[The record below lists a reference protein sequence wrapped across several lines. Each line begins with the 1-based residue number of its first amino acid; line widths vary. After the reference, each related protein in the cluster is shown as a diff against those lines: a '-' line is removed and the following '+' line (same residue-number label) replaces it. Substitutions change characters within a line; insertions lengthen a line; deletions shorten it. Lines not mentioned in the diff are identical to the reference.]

1 MKTLYIIHGWTYTV
15 EPWTKTIEILRD
27 KYKIEVKMLH
37 VPGLTEQSQKV
48 WTINDYVRWAKRE
61 LPDDAVVLGHSNGGR
76 ILMNLTI
83 KHPKKLSYLILLDSA
98 GIYEKS
104 LKRDILRG
112 LSKAFGIF
120 KRVPILRKVF
130 HKLVGA
136 SDYAHAPENMKKTL
150 ANMHESDKNLDP
162 SRIKVKTS
170 ILWGEN
176 DQITPLRQGKKL
188 HELINNSTF
197 YSSDKWRHAPYIDD
211 PKGLAKAINEVLA

>member
-15 EPWTKTIEILRD
+15 EPWDKTIEILRD
-27 KYKIEVKMLH
+27 KYDIEVKMLH

-61 LPDDAVVLGHSNGGR
+61 LPDQAVVLGHSNGGR
-76 ILMNLTI
+76 ILMNLAV
-83 KHPKKLSYLILLDSA
+83 KHPKKLYHLILLNSA
-98 GIYEKS
+98 GVYEKS
-104 LKRDILRG
+104 FKRNILHV
-112 LSKAFGIF
+112 LSKIFGIF
-120 KRVPILRKVF
+120 KRIPILRKVF
-130 HKLVGA
+130 HKIIGA
-136 SDYAHAPENMKKTL
+136 SDYSHAPENMKKTL
-150 ANMHESDKNLDP
+150 ANMHESDKNLNP

-188 HELINNSTF
+188 HELIKNSTF
-197 YSSDKWRHAPYIDD
+197 YSSEKWSQYPYIDD

>member
-1 MKTLYIIHGWTYTV
+1 M
-15 EPWTKTIEILRD
+15 
-27 KYKIEVKMLH
+27 
-37 VPGLTEQSQKV
+37 
-48 WTINDYVRWAKRE
+48 
-61 LPDDAVVLGHSNGGR
+61 
-76 ILMNLTI
+76 
-83 KHPKKLSYLILLDSA
+83 
-98 GIYEKS
+98 
-104 LKRDILRG
+104 KRDLLRG

-188 HELINNSTF
+188 HELISGSTF
-197 YSSDKWRHAPYIDD
+197 YSSEKWRHAPYIDD
-211 PKGLAKAINEVLA
+211 PKGLAKAISEVLA

>member
-15 EPWTKTIEILRD
+15 EPWAKTIEILRD

-61 LPDDAVVLGHSNGGR
+61 LPDGAMVLGHSNGGR

-83 KHPKKLSYLILLDSA
+83 KHPKKLSHLILLDSA

-104 LKRDILRG
+104 LKRDILRC
-112 LSKAFGIF
+112 LSKVFGVF
-120 KRVPILRKVF
+120 KRVPILRRIF

-136 SDYAHAPENMKKTL
+136 SDYAHAPEKMKKTL

-162 SRIKVKTS
+162 SRVKVKTS

-188 HELINNSTF
+188 HELIKNSTF
-197 YSSDKWRHAPYIDD
+197 YSSEKWRHAPYIDD

>member
-1 MKTLYIIHGWTYTV
+1 
-15 EPWTKTIEILRD
+15 
-27 KYKIEVKMLH
+27 MLH

-61 LPDDAVVLGHSNGGR
+61 LPDQAVVLGHSNGGR
-76 ILMNLTI
+76 ILMNLAV
-83 KHPKKLSYLILLDSA
+83 KHPKKLYHLILLNSA
-98 GIYEKS
+98 GVYEKS
-104 LKRDILRG
+104 LKRDLLRG

-197 YSSDKWRHAPYIDD
+197 YSSDKWRHAPYLDD

>member
-15 EPWTKTIEILRD
+15 EPWDKTIEILRD
-27 KYKIEVKMLH
+27 KYNIEVKMLH

-61 LPDDAVVLGHSNGGR
+61 LPDQAVVLGHSNGGR
-76 ILMNLTI
+76 ILMNLAV
-83 KHPKKLSYLILLDSA
+83 KHPKKLDHLILLNSA
-98 GIYEKS
+98 GVYEKS
-104 LKRDILRG
+104 FKRNILHVLSKIFGILKRI
-112 LSKAFGIF
+112 
-120 KRVPILRKVF
+120 PILRKVF
-130 HKLVGA
+130 HKIIGA

-150 ANMHESDKNLDP
+150 ANMHESDKDLDP
-162 SRIKVKTS
+162 SRVKVKTS

-188 HELINNSTF
+188 HERTKNSTF
-197 YSSDKWRHAPYIDD
+197 YSSEKWRHAPYIDD

>member
-15 EPWTKTIEILRD
+15 EPWAKTIEILRD

-61 LPDDAVVLGHSNGGR
+61 LPDGAMVLGHSNGGR

-83 KHPKKLSYLILLDSA
+83 KHPKKLSHLILLDSA

-104 LKRDILRG
+104 LKRDILRC
-112 LSKAFGIF
+112 LSKVFGVF
-120 KRVPILRKVF
+120 KRVPILRRIF

-150 ANMHESDKNLDP
+150 ANMYESDKNLDP
-162 SRIKVKTS
+162 SRVKVKTS

-188 HELINNSTF
+188 HELIKNSTF
-197 YSSDKWRHAPYIDD
+197 YSSEKWRHAPYIDD

>member
-83 KHPKKLSYLILLDSA
+83 KHPKKLSHLICL
-98 GIYEKS
+98 IV
-104 LKRDILRG
+104 
-112 LSKAFGIF
+112 
-120 KRVPILRKVF
+120 RV
-130 HKLVGA
+130 
-136 SDYAHAPENMKKTL
+136 YT
-150 ANMHESDKNLDP
+150 KNL
-162 SRIKVKTS
+162 
-170 ILWGEN
+170 
-176 DQITPLRQGKKL
+176 
-188 HELINNSTF
+188 
-197 YSSDKWRHAPYIDD
+197 
-211 PKGLAKAINEVLA
+211 

>member
-15 EPWTKTIEILRD
+15 EPWDKTIEILRD
-27 KYKIEVKMLH
+27 KYNIEVKMLH

-61 LPDDAVVLGHSNGGR
+61 LPDQAVVLGHSNGGR
-76 ILMNLTI
+76 ILMNLAV
-83 KHPKKLSYLILLDSA
+83 KHPKKLDHLILLNSA
-98 GIYEKS
+98 GVYEKS
-104 LKRDILRG
+104 FKRNILHV
-112 LSKAFGIF
+112 LSKI
-120 KRVPILRKVF
+120 I
-130 HKLVGA
+130 GA

-150 ANMHESDKNLDP
+150 ANMHESDKDLDP
-162 SRIKVKTS
+162 SRVKVKTS

-188 HELINNSTF
+188 HELIKNSTF
-197 YSSDKWRHAPYIDD
+197 YSSEKWRHAPYIDD

>member
-15 EPWTKTIEILRD
+15 EPWGKTIEILRD
-27 KYKIEVKMLH
+27 KYGVEVKMLY

-61 LPDDAVVLGHSNGGR
+61 LPDQAVVLGHSNGGR
-76 ILMNLTI
+76 ILMNLAV
-83 KHPKKLSYLILLDSA
+83 KHPKKLDHLILLNSA
-98 GIYEKS
+98 GVYEKS
-104 LKRDILRG
+104 FKRNILHVLSKIFGILKRI
-112 LSKAFGIF
+112 
-120 KRVPILRKVF
+120 PILRKVF
-130 HKLVGA
+130 HKIIGA

-150 ANMHESDKNLDP
+150 ANMHESDKDLDP
-162 SRIKVKTS
+162 SRVKVKTS

-188 HELINNSTF
+188 HELINGSTF

-211 PKGLAKAINEVLA
+211 PKGLAKAISEVLA

>member
-15 EPWTKTIEILRD
+15 EPWAKTIEILRD

-61 LPDDAVVLGHSNGGR
+61 LPDEAVVLGHSNGGR

-83 KHPKKLSYLILLDSA
+83 KHPKKLSHLILLDSA

-104 LKRDILRG
+104 LKRDLLRG

-130 HKLVGA
+130 HKLVVA

-150 ANMHESDKNLDP
+150 ANMHESDKDLDP

-188 HELINNSTF
+188 HELIKNSTF
-197 YSSDKWRHAPYIDD
+197 YSSEKWRHAPYIDD
-211 PKGLAKAINEVLA
+211 PKGLPKAISEVLA

>member
-27 KYKIEVKMLH
+27 KYQIEVKMLH

-48 WTINDYVRWAKRE
+48 WPINDYVRWAKRE

-83 KHPKKLSYLILLDSA
+83 KHPKKLSHLILLDSA

-104 LKRDILRG
+104 LKRDLLRG

-136 SDYAHAPENMKKTL
+136 SDYAHAPENIKKTL

-188 HELINNSTF
+188 HDLISGSTF

-211 PKGLAKAINEVLA
+211 PKGLAKAISEVLA

>member
-27 KYKIEVKMLH
+27 KYKIDVKILH
-37 VPGLTEQSQKV
+37 VPGLTEQSQNV

-61 LPDDAVVLGHSNGGR
+61 LPDGAMVLGHSNGGR

-83 KHPKKLSYLILLDSA
+83 KHPKKLSHLILLDSA

-104 LKRDILRG
+104 LKRDILRC
-112 LSKAFGIF
+112 LSKVFGVF
-120 KRVPILRKVF
+120 KRVPILRRIF

-162 SRIKVKTS
+162 SRI
-170 ILWGEN
+170 
-176 DQITPLRQGKKL
+176 R
-188 HELINNSTF
+188 
-197 YSSDKWRHAPYIDD
+197 
-211 PKGLAKAINEVLA
+211 

>member
-61 LPDDAVVLGHSNGGR
+61 LPDEAVVLGHSNGGR
-76 ILMNLTI
+76 ILMNLAVM
-83 KHPKKLSYLILLDSA
+83 HPKMLEHLILLISA
-98 GIYEKS
+98 GIYVKS
-104 LKRDILRG
+104 FKRNILHV
-112 LSKAFGIF
+112 LSKIFCIF
-120 KRVPILRKVF
+120 KRIPVKRKVF
-130 HKLVGA
+130 HKIIGA

-150 ANMHESDKNLDP
+150 ANMHESDKNLEP

-188 HELINNSTF
+188 HGLISGSTF

-211 PKGLAKAINEVLA
+211 PKGLAKAISEVLA

>member
-15 EPWTKTIEILRD
+15 EPWEKTIEILRD
-27 KYKIEVKMLH
+27 KYDIEVKMLH

-61 LPDDAVVLGHSNGGR
+61 LPDQAVVLGHSNGGR
-76 ILMNLTI
+76 ILMNLAV
-83 KHPKKLSYLILLDSA
+83 KHPKKLYHLILLNSA
-98 GIYEKS
+98 GVYEKS
-104 LKRDILRG
+104 FKRNILHV
-112 LSKAFGIF
+112 LSKIFGIF
-120 KRVPILRKVF
+120 KRIPILRKVF
-130 HKLVGA
+130 HKIIGA
-136 SDYAHAPENMKKTL
+136 SDYSHAPENMKKTL
-150 ANMHESDKNLDP
+150 ANMHESDKNLNP

-188 HELINNSTF
+188 HELIKNSTF
-197 YSSDKWRHAPYIDD
+197 SSSEKWRHAPYIDD